1 VINYF
6 GDLVLNTENMEEH
19 FEICEEGEEMNIGV
33 SSLNLQIK
41 EIFNA
46 LRKEIEKIFNEEDI
60 SLSLMKLLPRS
71 LEDDFNEF
79 VAYIKEK
86 IYEIKRENNLS
97 FIMAEPGDEPSFH
110 PIENE
115 LVEFLAK
122 ESHQHLQLRRIIEEK
137 ETLITSLMN
146 EKTEQE
152 NTVRYALR
160 RSTS

>member
-1 VINYF
+1 
-6 GDLVLNTENMEEH
+6 
-19 FEICEEGEEMNIGV
+19 MNIGV

-60 SLSLMKLLPRS
+60 SLSLLRLLPRS
-71 LEDDFNEF
+71 LEDDCNEL

-115 LVEFLAK
+115 LADFLAK
-122 ESHQHLQLRRIIEEK
+122 ESQHHLQLRRIIEEK

-152 NTVRYALR
+152 NTVSSGLR